1 MQANEKSEI
10 YLPRVKSKAEMLAK
24 NKNVIQI
31 IQEFNN
37 KTMDS
42 GKSSAG
48 EDTVQEEQKQV
59 QRSYR

>member
-10 YLPRVKSKAEMLAK
+10 YLPRVKSKAEILAK